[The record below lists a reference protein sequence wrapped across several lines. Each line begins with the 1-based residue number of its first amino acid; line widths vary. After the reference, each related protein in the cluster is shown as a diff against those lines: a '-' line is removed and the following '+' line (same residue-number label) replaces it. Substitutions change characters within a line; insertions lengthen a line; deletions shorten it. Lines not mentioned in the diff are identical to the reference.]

1 VAGVVAV
8 GLVVLSSAACQTY
21 NQKTNAAFS
30 DFEQGRFKAAM
41 TTYGEGEVVDSP
53 FLAGAEAGTAGLA
66 AGDWDAALEYFGL
79 ASNAIAAFEAEALLS
94 ATNTGELL
102 MSWVLNEGM
111 KEYRGEGY
119 ERVMMHSSY
128 ALAFLA
134 VGAVE
139 DALVEVR
146 LANQILE
153 HEEELYEK
161 EYGAGGLGHFISAVG
176 YELVGRP
183 DDAYI
188 DYERM
193 EAKGLGGE
201 LVGRSL
207 VRLARALS
215 RTDEAE
221 RWEARFGVDIER
233 PENAA
238 RIIVIAGIGMGPEK
252 REGTLVLPLED
263 GIFQL
268 SIPVYESKPQPVP
281 GVELEVVGEG
291 PPIRSVVIEN
301 VAEVARKN
309 LADRIAWLTAK
320 SAVRGVMKLQL
331 TKRLEKDHGGWGA
344 LAGILFTFVS
354 ERADL
359 RSWRTLPDTWQACR
373 LFLPP
378 GSHELVLRAV
388 GGDSVALGTFEL
400 APGETQFIFARTLGH
415 RLHAHVVGGG
425 PAPSPAPEP
434 PVAAALPRD

>member
-1 VAGVVAV
+1 MA
-8 GLVVLSSAACQTY
+8 LSSAGCQTY
-21 NQKTNAAFS
+21 NDKTSAAFS
-30 DFEQGRFKAAM
+30 DFEQGRFEAAM

-66 AGDWDAALEYFGL
+66 AGNWDAALEYFGQ
-79 ASNAIAAFEAEALLS
+79 ASSAIAAFEEEALLS
-94 ATNTGELL
+94 AANTGELL
-102 MSWVLNEGM
+102 MSWVLNDGM

-146 LANQILE
+146 LANDILE

-176 YELVGRP
+176 YELVDRP

-207 VRLARALS
+207 VRLARSLA

-221 RWEARFGVDIER
+221 RWEAQYGPDIER
-233 PENAA
+233 AANAA
-238 RIIVIAGIGMGPEK
+238 RIVVIAGVGLGPEK
-252 REGTLVLPLED
+252 EQGTLTLPLED

-268 SIPVYESKPQPVP
+268 SIPIYHSKPQPVP

-291 PPIRSVVIEN
+291 QPIRSVVIEN

-320 SAVRGVMKLQL
+320 SAIRGVMKLQL
-331 TKRLEKDHGGWGA
+331 TKRLGEDHGGWGA
-344 LAGILFTFVS
+344 LAGILFTLTS

-388 GGDSVALGTFEL
+388 GGDSVPLGTYEFE
-400 APGETQFIFARTLGH
+400 PGETLFIYARTLGH
-415 RLHAHVVGGG
+415 RLHAHVVGG
-425 PAPSPAPEP
+425 SPVQSPDPEP
-434 PVAAALPRD
+434 PVEAAHP